1 MKEILPFLIM
11 LLLVSVAGC
20 SKVGTTLDGMQG
32 QYYLDRADHAGGR
45 AAFASRL
52 AEKPD
57 DPVLNYYMA
66 RFELG
71 ADNPDAALPR
81 IQKAVALS
89 PGTVEYHFWEGVT
102 WWALMQPDKE
112 SAAYKRALVLDP
124 NHLSANLYLGHNML
138 DRGNNDAALAHYNKV
153 LSLNPHESQAMF
165 NKSVALE
172 RLKRTAEMK
181 KSLLGYLERYPDTSL
196 ACQGVRMLNKSGDF
210 SWRNHVIGLRTVP
223 LQAVAFRTG
232 TAILTD
238 GAASSLQRIG
248 AIMSAKP
255 SLELHVVV
263 YVGGNAKL
271 ARERALAVRTH
282 VHRVFPDVAS
292 KRLVPSWFGQSEMI
306 KTDGGAYA
314 RNESVNIFTKI
325 Q

>member
-1 MKEILPFLIM
+1 MKEILPFLVM
-11 LLLVSVAGC
+11 LLLVSVVGC
-20 SKVGTTLDGMQG
+20 SKIGTTLDGMQG

-52 AEKPD
+52 SQRPD

-89 PGTVEYHFWEGVT
+89 PDTVEYHFWEGVT

-112 SAAYKRALVLDP
+112 RAAYKRALALDP
-124 NHLSANLYLGHNML
+124 DHLSANLYLGHNML
-138 DRGNNDAALAHYNKV
+138 DQGNNEAALAHYTKV
-153 LSLNPHESQAMF
+153 LSLNPDEPQAMF

-172 RLKRTAEMK
+172 RLKRTPEMK
-181 KSLLGYLERYPDTSL
+181 KSLLDYVERYPDASL

-223 LQAVAFRTG
+223 LRAVEFRTG
-232 TAILTD
+232 TAIPTD
-238 GAASSLQRIG
+238 EAVSSLKRIG
-248 AIMSAKP
+248 AMLSAKP
-255 SLELHVVV
+255 SLELHVVA
-263 YVGGNAKL
+263 YVDGNAGL
-271 ARERALAVRTH
+271 ARERALAVRAH
-282 VHRVFPDVAS
+282 VHRAFPDVAS
-292 KRLVPSWFGQSEMI
+292 RRLVPSWFGQSEMI
-306 KTDGGAYA
+306 KTDGKTFA
-314 RNESVNIFTKI
+314 RGESVNIFTKI